1 MFDPFGDY
9 ETAGYLR
16 NIEGIKD
23 LDELKRQ
30 ENTIRSL
37 RALPTRN
44 RVGPIHRQRSHHSS
58 AAAGNRDGHFC
69 LGPSF
74 S

>member
-30 ENTIRSL
+30 EHVFFEANL
-37 RALPTRN
+37 EKALSYLHAIKGKLTYSN
-44 RVGPIHRQRSHHSS
+44 
-58 AAAGNRDGHFC
+58 F
-69 LGPSF
+69 L
-74 S
+74 